1 MVDYSGEDAIIYQRD
16 AKMKINF
23 KHLLFLSLLGSSQLL
38 FAGDLLS
45 KATSNQSLSRYSENL
60 LIDALEN
67 IKNDKIEKAIKDLQH
82 LIKLNP
88 DFKVAQ
94 LIYADMLLAHSQ
106 AITDFGNVPNVS
118 FERIS
123 ALRDEAHARWQY
135 HQSPVS
141 RDKIP
146 ASLIQLASK
155 QQHVIVVDSSRSRLF
170 LFKNQNGVPILIKD
184 FYVTVGKNGVG
195 KFVEGDQKTPVGV
208 YFVTGFIKPEELPD
222 LYGDGAY
229 PIDYPNAWDQ
239 RHGRTGYGIWL
250 HGTPSSTF
258 SRPPKDSNGCVIVSN
273 NDLHTL
279 SPFINKG
286 QTPVI
291 ISDSIN
297 WITKKEWKKHQADY
311 EHFVKQ
317 WRDDWE
323 SRDVDLYLRHYS
335 KEYSGLGKDYD
346 SWVEYKRRVNPS
358 KKFIKVNLTNTSMF
372 LYPGEKQLMVVTFV
386 QDYASDN
393 FRRKFT
399 KRQYW
404 RMEDDGQWR
413 IIYEGAAAS

>member
-1 MVDYSGEDAIIYQRD
+1 MLT
-16 AKMKINF
+16 MKNNF
-23 KHLLFLSLLGSSQLL
+23 KHLLVLFCLGLSHPLI
-38 FAGDLLS
+38 AADLLS
-45 KATSNQSLSRYSENL
+45 KATSDQSLSRHSESL
-60 LIDALEN
+60 LINALES
-67 IKNDKIEKAIKDLQH
+67 IKNDKTEQAIKDLRQ

-94 LIYADMLLAHSQ
+94 LIYADMMLARSQ
-106 AITDFGNVPNVS
+106 VITDFGNVPNVS

-123 ALRDEAHARWQY
+123 ALRDEAQARWQY
-135 HQSPVS
+135 HQAPVD

-155 QQHVIVVDSSRSRLF
+155 QKHIIVVDSSRSRLF
-170 LFKNQNGVPILIKD
+170 LFKNQDGVPILIKD
-184 FYVTVGKNGVG
+184 FYVTIGKNGTG
-195 KFVEGDQKTPVGV
+195 KIIEGDQKTPVGV
-208 YFVTGFIKPEELPD
+208 YFVTGFINPEELPD

-229 PIDYPNAWDQ
+229 PIDYPNVWDQ

-250 HGTPSSTF
+250 HGTPSSTY

-273 NDLHTL
+273 NDLNTL

-286 QTPVI
+286 YTPVI

-297 WITKKEWKKHQADY
+297 WITKKEWKKHQSDY
-311 EHFVKQ
+311 EHFVEQ
-317 WRDDWE
+317 WRHDWE

-335 KEYSGLGKDYD
+335 KEYSGLGKDYN

-358 KKFIKVNLTNTSMF
+358 KKFIKVNLSDTSIF
-372 LYPGEKQLMVVTFV
+372 LYPGEQQLMLVTFV
-386 QDYASDN
+386 QDYTSDN
-393 FRRKFT
+393 FKRKFT

-404 RMEDDGQWR
+404 RLEDDGQWR
-413 IIYEGAAAS
+413 IVYEGAAS

>member
-1 MVDYSGEDAIIYQRD
+1 MRALT
-16 AKMKINF
+16 MKTKY
-23 KHLLFLSLLGSSQLL
+23 KHLLFLFCLGLCHP
-38 FAGDLLS
+38 AIAADLLS
-45 KATSNQSLSRYSENL
+45 KATSNQGLSTHSESL
-60 LIDALEN
+60 LINALEN
-67 IKNDKIEKAIKDLQH
+67 INNDKTEQAIKDLRQ
-82 LIKLNP
+82 LIKVNP
-88 DFKVAQ
+88 NFRVAQ
-94 LIYADMLLAHSQ
+94 LIYADMMLARSQ
-106 AITDFGNVPNVS
+106 AITDFGNLPNVS
-118 FERIS
+118 FERIT
-123 ALRDEAHARWQY
+123 ALRDEAQARWQY
-135 HQSPVS
+135 HKLPVD

-146 ASLIQLASK
+146 ESLIQLASK
-155 QQHVIVVDSSRSRLF
+155 QDHVIVVDSSRSRLF
-170 LFKNQNGVPILIKD
+170 LFKNQAGVPILIKD
-184 FYVTVGKNGVG
+184 FYVTIGKNGTG
-195 KFVEGDQKTPVGV
+195 KYVEGDQKTPVGV
-208 YFVTGFIKPEELPD
+208 YFVTGFINPEELPD

-250 HGTPSSTF
+250 HGTPSSIY
-258 SRPPKDSNGCVIVSN
+258 SRPPRDSNGCVIVSN
-273 NDLHTL
+273 QDLNVL

-297 WITKKEWKKHQADY
+297 WIAKKEWKEHQDNY
-311 EHFVKQ
+311 ELFVEQ
-317 WRDDWE
+317 WRNDWE

-335 KEYSGLGKDYD
+335 KEYSGLGKDYK

-358 KKFIKVNLTNTSMF
+358 KKFIKVNITNTSMF

-393 FRRKFT
+393 FHRKFT

-413 IIYEGAAAS
+413 IIYEGAAS

>member
-1 MVDYSGEDAIIYQRD
+1 MLT
-16 AKMKINF
+16 MKIKF
-23 KHLLFLSLLGSSQLL
+23 KHFLFLFYLGLSHPIV
-38 FAGDLLS
+38 AADLLS
-45 KATSNQSLSRYSENL
+45 KATSDQGLSRHSEGL
-60 LIDALEN
+60 LIHALKN
-67 IKNDKIEKAIKDLQH
+67 IKEDKTEQAIKDLSQ

-94 LIYADMLLAHSQ
+94 LIYADMMLARSQ
-106 AITDFGNVPNVS
+106 AITDFGNIPNAS
-118 FERIS
+118 FERIT
-123 ALRDEAHARWQY
+123 ALRDEAQARWRY
-135 HQSPVS
+135 NQSPVD

-146 ASLIQLASK
+146 ATLIQLASN
-155 QQHVIVVDSSRSRLF
+155 QEYAIVVDSSRSRLF
-170 LFKNQNGVPILIKD
+170 LFKNQHGLPILIKD
-184 FYVTVGKNGVG
+184 FYVTIGKNGTG
-195 KFVEGDQKTPVGV
+195 KYVEGDQKTPVGV
-208 YFVTGFIKPEELPD
+208 YFVTGFISPDELPD

-250 HGTPSSTF
+250 HGTPSSTY

-273 NDLHTL
+273 NDLNML
-279 SPFINKG
+279 SPFIDKG

-297 WITKKEWKKHQADY
+297 WITKKEWKQSKSDY
-311 EHFVKQ
+311 EQFVEQ
-317 WRDDWE
+317 WRYDWE

-335 KEYSGLGKDYD
+335 KEYSGLGKDYA

-358 KKFIKVNLTNTSMF
+358 KKFIRVNLTDTSMF
-372 LYPGEKQLMVVTFV
+372 LYPGEQQLMVVTFD

-393 FRRKFT
+393 FKRKFT

-404 RMEDDGQWR
+404 RLEDDGQWR
-413 IIYEGAAAS
+413 IIYEGAAS

>member
-1 MVDYSGEDAIIYQRD
+1 MLTMNKSL
-16 AKMKINF
+16 
-23 KHLLFLSLLGSSQLL
+23 HLLFFFLLGVCQQ
-38 FAGDLLS
+38 AIAADLLS
-45 KATSNQSLSRYSENL
+45 KATSDQTLSKHSENL
-60 LIDALEN
+60 LISAIDSINNNQAN
-67 IKNDKIEKAIKDLQH
+67 QAIKDLRQ

-94 LIYADMLLAHSQ
+94 LIYADMLLARSQ
-106 AITDFGNVPNVS
+106 PITDFGNVPNAS
-118 FERIS
+118 FERIT
-123 ALRDEAHARWQY
+123 AFRDEVQARWMY
-135 HQSPVS
+135 HKKPVE

-146 ASLIQLASK
+146 ASLIQLGSK
-155 QQHVIVVDSSRSRLF
+155 QKHIIVVDSSQSRLF
-170 LFKNQNGVPILIKD
+170 LFKNQDGVPILIKD
-184 FYVTVGKNGVG
+184 FYITVGKNGTG
-195 KFVEGDQKTPVGV
+195 KNIEGDQKTPIGV
-208 YFVTGFIKPEELPD
+208 NFVKGFINQKKLQN

-229 PIDYPNAWDQ
+229 PINYPNAWDQ

-258 SRPPKDSNGCVIVSN
+258 SRPPKDSDGCVTMSN
-273 NDLHTL
+273 NDLNML
-279 SPFINKG
+279 APFINKG
-286 QTPVI
+286 ETPVI
-291 ISDSIN
+291 ISESVN
-297 WITKKEWKKHQADY
+297 WITKKEWKKYQTKH
-311 EHFVKQ
+311 EVLVEQ
-317 WRDDWE
+317 WRNDWE

-358 KKFIKVNLTNTSMF
+358 KKFIKVNLSNRSMF

-404 RMEDDGQWR
+404 RLEDDGKWR
-413 IIYEGAAAS
+413 IIYEGAAT